1 MGARWSELVDLLIHH
16 GSFDKRI
23 EPVDTVPG
31 SVYLWTDREVN
42 MAYERTLKE
51 EGEFQY
57 LEAGKGEPLILLH
70 GLFGA
75 LSNFGPLFDHFKDKY
90 HVLVPILPLY
100 TLPMLSTNVDNL
112 AKFLDRFIQHT
123 GFKHVNIIGN
133 SLGGHV
139 ALVYCSRKPEMV
151 RSLVLT
157 GSSGLYENA
166 FGGGFPRRE
175 DKDFIKK
182 KVAVTFFDP
191 KHATDELVEECYETI
206 NDRAKLI
213 RILSL
218 AKSAIRHNMATEI
231 PKLKMPVLLIW
242 GKQDTITPPHVAEE
256 FHTLIPHSELH
267 WIDECG
273 HAAMMEHPN
282 QFNAILE
289 KWLAKTLV

>member
-1 MGARWSELVDLLIHH
+1 
-16 GSFDKRI
+16 
-23 EPVDTVPG
+23 
-31 SVYLWTDREVN
+31 
-42 MAYERTLKE
+42 MAAERALKE
-51 EGEFQY
+51 EGEFSY
-57 LEAGKGEPLILLH
+57 LEAGEGQPLILLH

-75 LSNFGPLFDHFKDKY
+75 LSNFGPLFDHFTAKY
-90 HVLVPILPLY
+90 RVMVPMLPLY
-100 TLPMLSTNVDNL
+100 TMPMLNTNVDNL
-112 AKFLDRFIQHT
+112 ANFLERFIRHK
-123 GFKHVNIIGN
+123 GFPQVNLIGN

-139 ALVYCSRKPEMV
+139 ALVYCSRYPERV

-175 DKDFIKK
+175 DKDFIRK

-191 KHATDELVEECYETI
+191 KHATDELVEECYVTI
-206 NDRAKLI
+206 NDKAKLI

-242 GKQDTITPPHVAEE
+242 GRQDTITPPHVAEE

-267 WIDECG
+267 WIEECG
-273 HAAMMEHPN
+273 HAAMMEHPAK
-282 QFNAILE
+282 FNAILE
-289 KWLAKTLV
+289 SWLAKTLG

>member
-1 MGARWSELVDLLIHH
+1 M
-16 GSFDKRI
+16 
-23 EPVDTVPG
+23 
-31 SVYLWTDREVN
+31 DRS
-42 MAYERTLKE
+42 LKE

-57 LEAGKGEPLILLH
+57 LEAGEGEPLVLLH

-75 LSNFGPLFDHFKDKY
+75 LSNFEHLFAQFSPRY
-90 HVLVPILPLY
+90 RVLIPMLPLY
-100 TLPMLSTNVDNL
+100 TLPMLNTNVEQLARFLERFVAHKGFRQVNL
-112 AKFLDRFIQHT
+112 
-123 GFKHVNIIGN
+123 IGN

-139 ALVYCSRKPEMV
+139 ALVFSSRHPEKV

-175 DKDFIKK
+175 DKEFIRK

-191 KHATDELVEECYETI
+191 KHATDELVEECFETV
-206 NDRAKLI
+206 NDKAKLI

-218 AKSAIRHNMATEI
+218 AKSAIRHNMAGEL

-242 GKQDTITPPHVAEE
+242 GRQDTITPPHVADE
-256 FHTLIPHSELH
+256 FHSLIPHSELH

-273 HAAMMEHPN
+273 HAAMMEQPE
-282 QFNAILE
+282 QFNAILD